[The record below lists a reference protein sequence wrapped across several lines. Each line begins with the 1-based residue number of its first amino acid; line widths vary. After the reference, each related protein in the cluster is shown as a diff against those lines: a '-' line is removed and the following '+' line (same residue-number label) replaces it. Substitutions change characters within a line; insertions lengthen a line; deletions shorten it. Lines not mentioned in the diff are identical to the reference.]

1 MRIELEV
8 ACRLARYCCDVMNSS
23 HGGIPL
29 QTRNRL
35 SLKMAVAAPIA
46 TTQGQHKFLLRLSC
60 WPPFEPRN
68 PAEVD
73 RSQRLPVSP
82 LWVKSR
88 HHKGSAECPLTPESG
103 HRTFASGLAALMFV
117 DRGLDRRLRLRA

>member
-23 HGGIPL
+23 HGGIPM
-29 QTRNRL
+29 QARNRL

-46 TTQGQHKFLLRLSC
+46 NTQGQHKFLLRLSC

-73 RSQRLPVSP
+73 RSQRLPVSALGQKQTSQGISRMSASPPKADIGP
-82 LWVKSR
+82 L
-88 HHKGSAECPLTPESG
+88 HQ
-103 HRTFASGLAALMFV
+103 AL
-117 DRGLDRRLRLRA
+117 RR

>member
-29 QTRNRL
+29 QARNRL

-46 TTQGQHKFLLRLSC
+46 DTQGQHKFVLRLSC
-60 WPPFEPRN
+60 WPPLNRGILQK
-68 PAEVD
+68 VD

-82 LWVKSR
+82 LWVKR
-88 HHKGSAECPLTPESG
+88 WGNRPAFLWIAEYLGCC
-103 HRTFASGLAALMFV
+103 ASG
-117 DRGLDRRLRLRA
+117 

>member
-29 QTRNRL
+29 QARNRL

-46 TTQGQHKFLLRLSC
+46 DTQGQHKFVLRLSC

-68 PAEVD
+68 PAEGGQVATSA
-73 RSQRLPVSP
+73 RFSALGQKQTSQGISRMSALPPKADIGP
-82 LWVKSR
+82 LQQALRRGWLSI
-88 HHKGSAECPLTPESG
+88 
-103 HRTFASGLAALMFV
+103 AAWTATC
-117 DRGLDRRLRLRA
+117 DC